1 MTSRPDNVPAV
12 GTTCFLLPT
21 SGKPCVAGPGKRP
34 IPAAGCN
41 HVVDLFLVRRVLDGS
56 LIASPFRDDST
67 RNDQPAPTRV
77 ARSGAEKKGE

>member
-1 MTSRPDNVPAV
+1 MTSTSKFVPPI
-12 GTTCFLLPT
+12 GTVCFLLPA
-21 SGKPCVAGPGKRP
+21 SGKTCVAGPGKRP

-67 RNDQPAPTRV
+67 RNDQPAPARV
-77 ARSGAEKKGE
+77 AKSGAEKKGE